1 MRNLI
6 IPIICTVLLVSIV
19 VFAEEDKPAQNY
31 QGIIRFHVIANS
43 DDPADQA
50 LKLKVRDE
58 LLAQINDELILEVFA
73 QDGTYESITRGDA
86 ELSRNYIKS
95 NLERIREK
103 ALEIVRREGYAY
115 DVSADLGVRFIPKK
129 VYGDVVFPAGN
140 YEALSITI
148 GKGEGQNWWCVLFP
162 PLCLIDPEGKTLAQA
177 EFTPQDERTSTVT
190 LEFKTKEL
198 FDAKK

>member
-6 IPIICTVLLVSIV
+6 IAIICIVLFVGVV
-19 VFAEEDKPAQNY
+19 VFAEENEPVQNY
-31 QGIIRFHVIANS
+31 EGIIRFHVIANS
-43 DDPADQA
+43 DNPADQA

-58 LLAQINDELILEVFA
+58 VLAQINDELILEVFA
-73 QDGTYESITRGDA
+73 QDAAEGSIAQGDA

-95 NLERIREK
+95 NLERIRDK

-115 DVSADLGVRFIPKK
+115 DVTADLGVRFIPKK

-140 YEALSITI
+140 YEALNITI
-148 GKGEGQNWWCVLFP
+148 GAGEGENWWCVLFP
-162 PLCLIDPEGKTLAQA
+162 PLCLIDPEGKTLEQA
-177 EFTPQDERTSTVT
+177 EFTPQGTGTSTVT

-198 FDAKK
+198 FFEKK

>member
-1 MRNLI
+1 MRNI
-6 IPIICTVLLVSIV
+6 IISIICIVLLVGIA
-19 VFAEEDKPAQNY
+19 VFAEESKQEQNY
-31 QGIIRFHVIANS
+31 EGIIRFHVIANS
-43 DDPADQA
+43 DDEADQA

-58 LLAQINDELILEVFA
+58 VLAQINDELLLEVFA
-73 QDGTYESITRGDA
+73 QDDTYDNITRADA

-95 NLERIREK
+95 NLQRIQEK

-115 DVSADLGVRFIPKK
+115 DVTADLGVRFIPKK

-148 GKGEGQNWWCVLFP
+148 GKGEGENWWCVLFP
-162 PLCLIDPEGKTLAQA
+162 PLCLIDPEGKTLEQA

>member
-6 IPIICTVLLVSIV
+6 IAIICIVLFVGVV
-19 VFAEEDKPAQNY
+19 VFAEENEPVQNY
-31 QGIIRFHVIANS
+31 EGIIRFHVIANS
-43 DDPADQA
+43 DNPADQA

-58 LLAQINDELILEVFA
+58 VLAQINDELILEVFA
-73 QDGTYESITRGDA
+73 QDAAGSIAQGDA

-95 NLERIREK
+95 NLERIRDK

-115 DVSADLGVRFIPKK
+115 DVTADLGVRFIPKK

-140 YEALSITI
+140 YEALNITI
-148 GKGEGQNWWCVLFP
+148 GAGEGENWWCVLFP
-162 PLCLIDPEGKTLAQA
+162 PLCLIDPEGKTLEQA
-177 EFTPQDERTSTVT
+177 EFTPQGTGTSTVT

-198 FDAKK
+198 FFEKK